1 MRAGYSCRLKIHFG
15 RADRRNSRIMY
26 TCDMHTHT
34 IASGHGT
41 SATIAEMA
49 KAAAAKGMTIL
60 GITDHGPGTMAAGTT
75 SYFRGI
81 SKSARLRSG
90 IRVCLG
96 AESNIMDYDGR
107 LDLPDD
113 ILQDLDYVIAS
124 IHYGCLKP
132 GGREANT
139 RAYALAMRHPCVKII
154 GHPDDTRYPLD
165 YDRLAEAAG
174 EYGVALEVNNA
185 SLAPDGWRGDVRPN
199 ILAMLK
205 ACREKK
211 VPVILSSDSHGP
223 AHIGDFTYAER
234 IVEEVNFPRSLILNA
249 DPAHMLDFLGVGEA
263 DRKVPRYR
271 DPFEE
276 THYIP

>member
-1 MRAGYSCRLKIHFG
+1 
-15 RADRRNSRIMY
+15 MY

-41 SATIAEMA
+41 SATITEMA
-49 KAAAAKGMTIL
+49 RAAAAKGVTIL
-60 GITDHGPGTMAAGTT
+60 GITDHGPGTMAAGTA

-81 SKSARLRSG
+81 AGSARIRSG

-124 IHYGCLKP
+124 IHYGCLRP

-139 RAYALAMRHPCVKII
+139 RAYALAMRHPRVKII

-165 YDRLAEAAG
+165 YERLADAAG

-199 ILAMLK
+199 ILAMLG
-205 ACREKK
+205 ACRKRRI
-211 VPVILSSDSHGP
+211 PVILSSDSHGP
-223 AHIGDFTYAER
+223 AHIGDFTFAEK
-234 IVEEVNFPRSLILNA
+234 IIDEAEFPRELILNGN
-249 DPAHMLDFLGVGEA
+249 PAGMMEFLGIRPA
-263 DRKVPRYR
+263 DRRLPKYR
-271 DPFEE
+271 
-276 THYIP
+276 